1 MEKHVGSA
9 KRSVII
15 KANVETVWKKLSKIT
30 KLDWLEEQ
38 KSSKFLSQ
46 KKYGVGA
53 IILISFE
60 DGSDVEEHVVEW
72 STKKGFS
79 YIAITGLPLL
89 AYLATISMKKTSS
102 CRIKALEQGLYSTN
116 LGIAGRVDCIAE
128 YDKELT
134 VIDFKTATRKRDE
147 INENYL
153 VQASFY
159 SIAWEERTGEKV
171 NQIAILTTTE
181 DGKLDVY
188 RDDPSNHVGRLEEMI
203 EEYKT
208 GKIG

>member
-15 KANVETVWKKLSKIT
+15 KASIETVWKKLSNIT

-53 IILISFE
+53 IRLISFD

-89 AYLATISMKKTSS
+89 AYLATISMKKVGNSRVKVTWQSYFVS
-102 CRIKALEQGLYSTN
+102 DKKKKEFLEFSKFLNKFYTKSLHN
-116 LGIAGRVDCIAE
+116 LKSDI
-128 YDKELT
+128 
-134 VIDFKTATRKRDE
+134 
-147 INENYL
+147 
-153 VQASFY
+153 
-159 SIAWEERTGEKV
+159 ER
-171 NQIAILTTTE
+171 N
-181 DGKLDVY
+181 
-188 RDDPSNHVGRLEEMI
+188 
-203 EEYKT
+203 
-208 GKIG
+208 

>member
-1 MEKHVGSA
+1 MEKHVGTA

-53 IILISFE
+53 IRLISFE

-89 AYLATISMKKTSS
+89 AYLATISIKKAGNGRTKVTWQSYFIS
-102 CRIKALEQGLYSTN
+102 DKKKKEFLEFSKFLNQFYTKSLHN
-116 LGIAGRVDCIAE
+116 L
-128 YDKELT
+128 K
-134 VIDFKTATRKRDE
+134 
-147 INENYL
+147 
-153 VQASFY
+153 
-159 SIAWEERTGEKV
+159 
-171 NQIAILTTTE
+171 
-181 DGKLDVY
+181 
-188 RDDPSNHVGRLEEMI
+188 SNIQRN
-203 EEYKT
+203 
-208 GKIG
+208 